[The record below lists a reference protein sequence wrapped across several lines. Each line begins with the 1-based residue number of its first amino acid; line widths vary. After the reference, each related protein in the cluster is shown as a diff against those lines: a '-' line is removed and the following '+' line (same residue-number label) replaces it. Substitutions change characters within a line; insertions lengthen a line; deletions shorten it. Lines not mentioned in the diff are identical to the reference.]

1 MKYGLIL
8 LLLTSL
14 PFCSLQA
21 QEPGKKAQST
31 FQPYF
36 GLTYNHHIEPIYYRW
51 DDYEFGDP
59 DELTLQTGFPGM
71 EFGFSW
77 VMCQPWGLKLNYR
90 NTLLGELLIREMAY
104 AVQADKIGHR
114 ITDNTLSSGFFGR
127 MEMVKQVWKNQKAT
141 VDAGLFISDR
151 YASEYHFMITPGV
164 SSILNIDLGKGHFL
178 QFRGALSPSVNMPLP
193 KDMQDTYAHQNYT
206 FLLGDFDIRFQ
217 HRVGM
222 YIGLGGTVLK
232 PLRETHNRTTAR
244 KALSVGWQF

>member
-8 LLLTSL
+8 LLLASL
-14 PFCSLQA
+14 PLDSLHA
-21 QEPGKKAQST
+21 QDPEKKAQHS
-31 FQPYF
+31 FRPYF
-36 GLTYNHHIEPIYYRW
+36 GLTYNHHIEPYYYRTF
-51 DDYEFGDP
+51 ENEL
-59 DELTLQTGFPGM
+59 ELTGQTGFPGM

-77 VMCQPWGLKLNYR
+77 MMCQPWGLKLNYR

-114 ITDNTLSSGFFGR
+114 ITDHTLSSGFFGR

-141 VDAGLFISDR
+141 LDAGLFISDR
-151 YASEYHFMITPGV
+151 YSSEYHFMITPGV
-164 SSILNIDLGKGHFL
+164 SSTLNIDLGKGHFL

-193 KDMQDTYAHQNYT
+193 KDMQDTYAHQKYT

-217 HRVGM
+217 HRAGI

-232 PLRETHNRTTAR
+232 PLRETYNRTTAR
-244 KALSVGWQF
+244 KALSVGWLF